1 MLFGVPVRTR
11 VPRILSTGDRNL
23 PKHRFMVGLQAK
35 GPRQLTSLVTVD
47 KHQNTAGLS
56 KLAPGSMRTSAAMLG
71 KSFRTQVT
79 TSKAEFQIHYPAI
92 CVATLQ
98 LSAQIC
104 LHVGWCCCGTPGL
117 SCAGPCELM
126 SVEVQ
131 TPLSFSAVSAK
142 LTGKAVQKP
151 SKCAPTKLQAGAQD
165 PPKKRAWALRSA
177 LAL

>member
-1 MLFGVPVRTR
+1 MNAVQSLKY
-11 VPRILSTGDRNL
+11 L
-23 PKHRFMVGLQAK
+23 PKYRFMVGLQAK

-92 CVATLQ
+92 CVTTLQ

-131 TPLSFSAVSAK
+131 TPLSFLSGFRHIDWQGGAETQQVCSNQTSSGRTGSAQE
-142 LTGKAVQKP
+142 TGMGTA
-151 SKCAPTKLQAGAQD
+151 
-165 PPKKRAWALRSA
+165 
-177 LAL
+177 